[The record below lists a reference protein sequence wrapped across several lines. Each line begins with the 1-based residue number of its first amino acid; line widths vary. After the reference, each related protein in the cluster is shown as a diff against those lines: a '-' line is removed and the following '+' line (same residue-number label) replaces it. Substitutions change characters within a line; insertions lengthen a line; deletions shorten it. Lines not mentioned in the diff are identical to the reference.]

1 MLKQMKNKI
10 IDKLL
15 SWIETI
21 GSKMNSYAWNKRW
34 GNKKNGYGY
43 GKKKN

>member
-1 MLKQMKNKI
+1 MLKQLKNKI

-15 SWIETI
+15 SWIETT

-34 GNKKNGYGY
+34 GNKKKGYGY
-43 GKKKN
+43 GKKN